1 MFALVI
7 FIILLIFT
15 LIYLRTSGGLK
26 SATE

>member
-1 MFALVI
+1 VI